1 MKRFHRAWAVCLGA
15 TLMLL
20 VSGGLC
26 INAFSVTQPFILAQN
41 GFTNT
46 QTSMITSVRSVTYL
60 LGMFLTTFYYKKI
73 GYRLGMTLSAVLG
86 AAAFA
91 LFAAAKTLGGY
102 YLAGAIAG
110 LAYGFGSM
118 VPATILMMRWFRSHR
133 AMAVGLCS
141 AGTGLA
147 TVAFS
152 PVLTMLIE
160 KYSLRTCFLFESA
173 FCLAAAA
180 LVFLLVR
187 ADPQSC
193 GSEPYGTAVPESPQL
208 RALHDIHPSSVRW
221 AMLYLSM
228 AFLGAIAGPG
238 FSHMMINF
246 TTAGFSGASAARAVS
261 IFGFMLMAGKCAY
274 GAVCDSLGA
283 PRTNRIFGTALLLGL
298 TGCVLVFLKSP
309 ALMYASAV
317 LYGLGVPLNTVGMSI
332 WATDFSPTEL
342 ISRRVQRFQLCYAI
356 GTLVFSFMP
365 GAVADLT
372 GSYAPAFAVLLIFG
386 VFSLL
391 VVQSTYRLCTKTGA
405 GCR

>member
-1 MKRFHRAWAVCLGA
+1 MKRLHRAWAVCLGA

-26 INAFSVTQPFILAQN
+26 INAFSVTLPFIRVQN

-46 QTSMITSVRSVTYL
+46 QTSMITTVRSVTYL
-60 LGMFLTTFYYKKI
+60 LGMFLTTLYYKKA
-73 GYRLGMTLSAVLG
+73 GYRLGMTLSALFG

-91 LFAAAKTLGGY
+91 LFAAARTLGGY

-110 LAYGFGSM
+110 LSYGFGSM

-180 LVFLLVR
+180 LIFLLVR
-187 ADPQSC
+187 ADPKSC
-193 GSEPYGTAVPESPQL
+193 GSAPCGTAAPESAQM
-208 RALHDIHPSSVRW
+208 RALHDIHPSPVRW
-221 AMLYLSM
+221 VMLYLSM

-246 TTAGFSGASAARAVS
+246 TTAGFSGAAAARAVS

-274 GAVCDSLGA
+274 GAVCDRLGA
-283 PRTNRIFGTALLLGL
+283 PRTNWIFGTALLLGVG
-298 TGCVLVFLKSP
+298 GCVLVSFQST

-332 WATDFSPTEL
+332 WAADFSPPEL
-342 ISRRVQRFQLCYAI
+342 ISRRVQRFQLWYAI
-356 GTLVFSFMP
+356 GTLAFSFMP
-365 GAVADLT
+365 GAIADLT
-372 GSYAPAFAVLLIFG
+372 GSYAPAFALLLVFG
-386 VFSLL
+386 AFSLL

-405 GCR
+405 GGR